1 MSPAEIE
8 KASFTKRIFL
18 NGLWVLGQRAGGR
31 LLGLVRSIILARLL
45 FPADFGLIGLAM
57 IAVAA
62 LDCMTQ
68 SGVQQALVQK
78 REDIRPFLDTTWA
91 ASAIR
96 GVLLFAGM
104 FAAAP
109 WVADFFR
116 EGRLTDVIRVCAL
129 SYLFFGFMNVGVLYF
144 EKDLRFHRQFICEAS
159 AQVVDVVVSILVA
172 LVTGNVWA
180 LVWGGLAGSLA
191 RCILSYLL
199 HPWRPS
205 FRFDAARFGEL
216 FRFGRW
222 VFLSGVAGYAAIQLD
237 SVAVGRM
244 IGATHVGYYQVA
256 ALFSSL
262 PATEVAVVLSMVLFP
277 SYAMMQG
284 EPGRLRAAHRRVL
297 QCTALL
303 CIPMGCGTI
312 ALAPELTRVLL
323 GETWLPIIP
332 VIRILA
338 VLGIFRAFEISSST
352 LFMGVGKPRYMTC
365 LMTLQLILLG
375 AGLYPAILLWGL
387 EGAALAAAAAGLAV
401 SGAAMRQAALLT
413 GLTGLDLLRLLAVP
427 AAASAVMV
435 MGIAA
440 VKPVFGG
447 HSIGL
452 AALVFFGAVFYVLA
466 LGVIESRFPVG
477 SYRSIGQGLLGDLA
491 GRGFGQT
498 FCDGVLSRER
508 DLRRSP

>member
-1 MSPAEIE
+1 MNPNRKES
-8 KASFTKRIFL
+8 IFRQVL
-18 NGLWVLGQRAGGR
+18 LSGLWT
-31 LLGLVRSIILARLL
+31 LGLRLSSRALGFVRTIVLARLL

-244 IGATHVGYYQVA
+244 IGATHVG
-256 ALFSSL
+256 
-262 PATEVAVVLSMVLFP
+262 
-277 SYAMMQG
+277 
-284 EPGRLRAAHRRVL
+284 
-297 QCTALL
+297 
-303 CIPMGCGTI
+303 
-312 ALAPELTRVLL
+312 
-323 GETWLPIIP
+323 
-332 VIRILA
+332 
-338 VLGIFRAFEISSST
+338 
-352 LFMGVGKPRYMTC
+352 
-365 LMTLQLILLG
+365 
-375 AGLYPAILLWGL
+375 
-387 EGAALAAAAAGLAV
+387 
-401 SGAAMRQAALLT
+401 
-413 GLTGLDLLRLLAVP
+413 
-427 AAASAVMV
+427 
-435 MGIAA
+435 
-440 VKPVFGG
+440 
-447 HSIGL
+447 
-452 AALVFFGAVFYVLA
+452 
-466 LGVIESRFPVG
+466 
-477 SYRSIGQGLLGDLA
+477 
-491 GRGFGQT
+491 
-498 FCDGVLSRER
+498 
-508 DLRRSP
+508 